1 MASNTVKNKMI
12 IQQMLESNTV
22 RAGGD
27 FHSDD
32 FSKES
37 FLQEFNKKFSLKPKN
52 PENNSVDLIEN
63 IIKTS
68 TVKVRGRFNAKELKQ
83 SLFINKLFE
92 NFQVERV

>member
-1 MASNTVKNKMI
+1 MSNSVLKDKMI

-37 FLQEFNKKFSLKPKN
+37 FLQEFNKTFSIKPKQSDN
-52 PENNSVDLIEN
+52 TTIELMDR
-63 IIKTS
+63 IIESS

-92 NFQVERV
+92 NFQIERV